1 MSEKNELADEMGAA
15 PHDIACDVVIVGC
28 GVAGLYC
35 ALNLPSTLSVMML
48 AKTTVGECDS
58 MLAQGGICVQHDD
71 ADYAPFFEDTLRAGH
86 YENRCESVDLMIR
99 ASRSII
105 SDLVKRGV
113 DFERD
118 QAGNLRYTREGAH
131 SRPRI
136 CFHGDITGD
145 EITSTL
151 LARVRELPN
160 VRILEHT
167 CMDDILVAQ
176 DDVKPHQPQTRC
188 RGVVAHT
195 ADGGQLRIFAGQT
208 LWACGGIGGTYPRST
223 NFPSLTGDACAIAA
237 RHGIALE
244 HIDYVQIHPTSL
256 YSTRP
261 GRAFLISES
270 CRGEG
275 AVLLDANGNRFTDE
289 LQPRDV
295 VSAAIY
301 RQMAAEGTDF
311 VRLSF
316 ATMPKDEITGH
327 FGNIYKRCLEEGF
340 DITRE
345 PIPVVPAQHYFM
357 GGVRVDRNSAT
368 DMPGLYAAGETSCN
382 GVHGKNRLAS
392 NSLLESLVFAQRAAW
407 DMCRKLGVEAPVAQT
422 YPEQPCG
429 ADAQAYER
437 LCAEAE
443 RKTHENAAQGEPQTA
458 AQTRPQTCMAKRS
471 TRQAATLL
479 AKPFPIRYR
488 SYRKLQGGRLRMNP
502 ITLTTVAE
510 PLIRQ
515 ALAEDITNEDVS
527 TAAIMPDARPA
538 AVDLIAKA
546 DGVLCGLDVF
556 ERTFAILDPETR
568 VQRFAAD
575 GDSVCAGQTLA
586 TVTGDVRVLL
596 SGERVALNYLQR
608 MSGIATYT
616 HRVAALLEGSITQLV
631 DTRKTTPNMRVFEK
645 EAVRCGGGR
654 NHRYNLSD
662 GVLLKDNHIA
672 AAGGVREAIEAARAH
687 APFVREIEVECETFT
702 QVEEAIAARADIIML
717 DNMDRDAMAKAIAF
731 IDGRAK
737 TECSGNIDAHN
748 VQAIADLGIDF
759 VSSGALTH
767 SAPILDVSMKHL
779 RMLDGNADGTAIA
792 DGNTPV
798 TDIDRESGQ

>member
-1 MSEKNELADEMGAA
+1 MSEKNELSGEMGTASAKTMASAAACTHIDDACESSGHRLQPECDSAAA
-15 PHDIACDVVIVGC
+15 PRDIACDVVIVGC

-35 ALNLPSTLSVMML
+35 ALNLPSTLSVVML
-48 AKTTVGECDS
+48 AKTTVDECDS

-71 ADYAPFFEDTLRAGH
+71 ADYAPFFKDTLRAGH

-118 QAGNLRYTREGAH
+118 QVGNLRYTREGAH

-145 EITSTL
+145 EITTTL

-176 DDVKPHQPQTRC
+176 DEPQVNAGMAARNEAAAQGDATQNATNVEDYGCAPLVAAPSSTQRDVEPHQPQTRC
-188 RGVVAHT
+188 RGIVAHT
-195 ADGGQLRIFAGQT
+195 ADGAQLRLFAGQT

-244 HIDYVQIHPTSL
+244 HMDYVQIHPTSL

-316 ATMPKDEITGH
+316 ANMPKDEITGH

-429 ADAQAYER
+429 ADAQAHKR

-443 RKTHENAAQGEPQTA
+443 RKTHESATQGEPQTA
-458 AQTRPQTCMAKRS
+458 AQTCSQNAVHDRPQTCAQNAGQS
-471 TRQAATLL
+471 ATPT
-479 AKPFPIRYR
+479 KPCDA
-488 SYRKLQGGRLRMNP
+488 GRPGSQTEAQTCPQNP
-502 ITLTTVAE
+502 SPSDTD
-510 PLIRQ
+510 R
-515 ALAEDITNEDVS
+515 
-527 TAAIMPDARPA
+527 TASSKE
-538 AVDLIAKA
+538 V
-546 DGVLCGLDVF
+546 
-556 ERTFAILDPETR
+556 
-568 VQRFAAD
+568 
-575 GDSVCAGQTLA
+575 VCA
-586 TVTGDVRVLL
+586 
-596 SGERVALNYLQR
+596 
-608 MSGIATYT
+608 
-616 HRVAALLEGSITQLV
+616 
-631 DTRKTTPNMRVFEK
+631 
-645 EAVRCGGGR
+645 
-654 NHRYNLSD
+654 
-662 GVLLKDNHIA
+662 
-672 AAGGVREAIEAARAH
+672 
-687 APFVREIEVECETFT
+687 
-702 QVEEAIAARADIIML
+702 
-717 DNMDRDAMAKAIAF
+717 
-731 IDGRAK
+731 
-737 TECSGNIDAHN
+737 
-748 VQAIADLGIDF
+748 
-759 VSSGALTH
+759 
-767 SAPILDVSMKHL
+767 
-779 RMLDGNADGTAIA
+779 
-792 DGNTPV
+792 
-798 TDIDRESGQ
+798 

>member
-1 MSEKNELADEMGAA
+1 MSEENEFAGEMAAAPAETAVADAICAHAGDRLQPTCDGAA
-15 PHDIACDVVIVGC
+15 GVRDIACDVVIVGC

-35 ALNLPSTLSVMML
+35 ALNLPSTLSVVML
-48 AKTTVGECDS
+48 AKTTVDECDS

-118 QAGNLRYTREGAH
+118 QADDLRYTREGAH

-136 CFHGDITGD
+136 CFHSDITGD

-151 LARVRELPN
+151 LARVRDLPN

-167 CMDDILVAQ
+167 CMDDILVAR
-176 DDVKPHQPQTRC
+176 DGGEPRQPQRRC
-188 RGVVAHT
+188 CGVLAHT
-195 ADGGQLRIFAGQT
+195 ADGAQLRIFAGQT

-244 HIDYVQIHPTSL
+244 HMDYVQIHPTSL
-256 YSTRP
+256 YSTQP

-275 AVLLDANGNRFTDE
+275 AVLLDANGKRFTDE

-301 RQMAAEGTDF
+301 RQMAAEGSDY

-316 ATMPKDEITGH
+316 ANVPKDEVTGH
-327 FGNIYKRCLEEGF
+327 FKNIYKRCLEEGF

-368 DMPGLYAAGETSCN
+368 DIPGLYAAGETSCN

-392 NSLLESLVFAQRAAW
+392 NSLLEALVFAQRAAW
-407 DMCRKLGVEAPVAQT
+407 DMCRKLGVKAPVAQT

-429 ADAQAYER
+429 TDAQTYER

-443 RKTHENAAQGEPQTA
+443 RKTRENAAQSKPQTRSQNAGQTAPQTCLQNAMQNEPQTCQQSA
-458 AQTRPQTCMAKRS
+458 RQTAPQTC
-471 TRQAATLL
+471 TQ
-479 AKPFPIRYR
+479 
-488 SYRKLQGGRLRMNP
+488 NP
-502 ITLTTVAE
+502 SPSDTD
-510 PLIRQ
+510 R
-515 ALAEDITNEDVS
+515 
-527 TAAIMPDARPA
+527 TASPKE
-538 AVDLIAKA
+538 V
-546 DGVLCGLDVF
+546 
-556 ERTFAILDPETR
+556 
-568 VQRFAAD
+568 
-575 GDSVCAGQTLA
+575 VCA
-586 TVTGDVRVLL
+586 
-596 SGERVALNYLQR
+596 
-608 MSGIATYT
+608 
-616 HRVAALLEGSITQLV
+616 
-631 DTRKTTPNMRVFEK
+631 
-645 EAVRCGGGR
+645 
-654 NHRYNLSD
+654 
-662 GVLLKDNHIA
+662 
-672 AAGGVREAIEAARAH
+672 
-687 APFVREIEVECETFT
+687 
-702 QVEEAIAARADIIML
+702 
-717 DNMDRDAMAKAIAF
+717 
-731 IDGRAK
+731 
-737 TECSGNIDAHN
+737 
-748 VQAIADLGIDF
+748 
-759 VSSGALTH
+759 
-767 SAPILDVSMKHL
+767 
-779 RMLDGNADGTAIA
+779 
-792 DGNTPV
+792 
-798 TDIDRESGQ
+798 

>member
-1 MSEKNELADEMGAA
+1 MSEMNKFTSEMGAA
-15 PHDIACDVVIVGC
+15 PAKPTASAAACSRDVAPRNPAGDRLQPGCDGATETRDIACDVVIVGC

-35 ALNLPSTLSVMML
+35 ALNLPSTLSVVML
-48 AKTTVGECDS
+48 AKTTVDECDS
-58 MLAQGGICVQHDD
+58 MLAQGGICVQNDD

-151 LARVRELPN
+151 LDRVRELPN

-176 DDVKPHQPQTRC
+176 EDGEHRQLQTRC
-188 RGVVAHT
+188 CGVLAHT
-195 ADGGQLRIFAGQT
+195 ADEAQLHIFAGQT
-208 LWACGGIGGTYPRST
+208 LWACGGVGGTYPRST

-244 HIDYVQIHPTSL
+244 HMDYVQIHPTSL
-256 YSTRP
+256 YSKRP

-275 AVLLDANGNRFTDE
+275 AVLLDADGNRFTDE

-301 RQMAAEGTDF
+301 QQMTVEGSDF

-316 ATMPKDEITGH
+316 ANMPKDEITGH
-327 FGNIYKRCLEEGF
+327 FKNIYRRCLEEGF

-357 GGVRVDRNSAT
+357 GGVWVDRNSAT

-407 DMCRKLGVEAPVAQT
+407 DMCRKLGVKAPVAQT

-437 LCAEAE
+437 LCAKAE
-443 RKTHENAAQGEPQTA
+443 RKTRENAAKCELQAAAQTCPQNAEQSA
-458 AQTRPQTCMAKRS
+458 AQTRPQTC
-471 TRQAATLL
+471 TQ
-479 AKPFPIRYR
+479 
-488 SYRKLQGGRLRMNP
+488 N
-502 ITLTTVAE
+502 
-510 PLIRQ
+510 
-515 ALAEDITNEDVS
+515 
-527 TAAIMPDARPA
+527 
-538 AVDLIAKA
+538 
-546 DGVLCGLDVF
+546 
-556 ERTFAILDPETR
+556 
-568 VQRFAAD
+568 
-575 GDSVCAGQTLA
+575 AGQNTAQTELHNA
-586 TVTGDVRVLL
+586 GQPG
-596 SGERVALNYLQR
+596 SQ
-608 MSGIATYT
+608 IATQT
-616 HRVAALLEGSITQLV
+616 CPQNPS
-631 DTRKTTPNMRVFEK
+631 P
-645 EAVRCGGGR
+645 
-654 NHRYNLSD
+654 S
-662 GVLLKDNHIA
+662 
-672 AAGGVREAIEAARAH
+672 
-687 APFVREIEVECETFT
+687 
-702 QVEEAIAARADIIML
+702 
-717 DNMDRDAMAKAIAF
+717 
-731 IDGRAK
+731 
-737 TECSGNIDAHN
+737 
-748 VQAIADLGIDF
+748 
-759 VSSGALTH
+759 
-767 SAPILDVSMKHL
+767 
-779 RMLDGNADGTAIA
+779 
-792 DGNTPV
+792 
-798 TDIDRESGQ
+798 DIDRTASSKEVVCV

>member
-1 MSEKNELADEMGAA
+1 MSEKNELAREMGATPAETAASAAACSHGVA
-15 PHDIACDVVIVGC
+15 PRDSAGDRLQPECDGAAGVRDIACDVVIVGC

-35 ALNLPSTLSVMML
+35 ALNLPSTLSVVML
-48 AKTTVGECDS
+48 AKTTVDECDS

-71 ADYAPFFEDTLRAGH
+71 ADYAPFFKDTLRAGY

-113 DFERD
+113 DFEHD
-118 QAGNLRYTREGAH
+118 QVGNLRYTREGAH

-145 EITSTL
+145 EITTTL

-188 RGVVAHT
+188 RGIVAHT
-195 ADGGQLRIFAGQT
+195 ADGAQLRLFAGQT

-244 HIDYVQIHPTSL
+244 HMDYVQIHPTSL

-261 GRAFLISES
+261 GRAFLVSES

-301 RQMAAEGTDF
+301 RQMAAEGSDY

-316 ATMPKDEITGH
+316 ANMPKDEITGH
-327 FGNIYKRCLEEGF
+327 FKNIYQRCLEEGF

-407 DMCRKLGVEAPVAQT
+407 DMCRKLGVKAPVAQT

-429 ADAQAYER
+429 ADAQACKR

-443 RKTHENAAQGEPQTA
+443 RKTHESATQGEPQTA
-458 AQTRPQTCMAKRS
+458 AQTCPQ
-471 TRQAATLL
+471 
-479 AKPFPIRYR
+479 
-488 SYRKLQGGRLRMNP
+488 NP
-502 ITLTTVAE
+502 SPSDTD
-510 PLIRQ
+510 R
-515 ALAEDITNEDVS
+515 
-527 TAAIMPDARPA
+527 TASSKE
-538 AVDLIAKA
+538 V
-546 DGVLCGLDVF
+546 
-556 ERTFAILDPETR
+556 
-568 VQRFAAD
+568 
-575 GDSVCAGQTLA
+575 VCA
-586 TVTGDVRVLL
+586 
-596 SGERVALNYLQR
+596 
-608 MSGIATYT
+608 
-616 HRVAALLEGSITQLV
+616 
-631 DTRKTTPNMRVFEK
+631 
-645 EAVRCGGGR
+645 
-654 NHRYNLSD
+654 
-662 GVLLKDNHIA
+662 
-672 AAGGVREAIEAARAH
+672 
-687 APFVREIEVECETFT
+687 
-702 QVEEAIAARADIIML
+702 
-717 DNMDRDAMAKAIAF
+717 
-731 IDGRAK
+731 
-737 TECSGNIDAHN
+737 
-748 VQAIADLGIDF
+748 
-759 VSSGALTH
+759 
-767 SAPILDVSMKHL
+767 
-779 RMLDGNADGTAIA
+779 
-792 DGNTPV
+792 
-798 TDIDRESGQ
+798 

>member
-1 MSEKNELADEMGAA
+1 MSEKNELASETGAA
-15 PHDIACDVVIVGC
+15 SAETMVSAAARTHIDDACESAGDRLQPERDGAAEAHDVTCDVVIVGC

-35 ALNLPSTLSVMML
+35 ALNLPSTLSVVML

-160 VRILEHT
+160 VHILEHT

-176 DDVKPHQPQTRC
+176 EEARGSAGVTTTNEAAAQGEADAAAQNATNVENHDCAPLVAAASATQRDVKPHQPQTC
-188 RGVVAHT
+188 CCGVLAHT
-195 ADGGQLRIFAGQT
+195 ADGVQLRIFAGQT

-244 HIDYVQIHPTSL
+244 HMDYVQIHPTSL

-275 AVLLDANGNRFTDE
+275 AVLLGADGKRFTDE

-295 VSAAIY
+295 VSSAIY

-316 ATMPKDEITGH
+316 ANMPKDEITGH

-407 DMCRKLGVEAPVAQT
+407 NMCRQLGVEAPIAQT

-429 ADAQAYER
+429 ADAQAYKR
-437 LCAEAE
+437 LCAEAA
-443 RKTHENAAQGEPQTA
+443 RKTCENA
-458 AQTRPQTCMAKRS
+458 AQTRPQTCAQNAGQS
-471 TRQAATLL
+471 ATPT
-479 AKPFPIRYR
+479 KPRDAGQPGP
-488 SYRKLQGGRLRMNP
+488 QTEAQTCPQNP
-502 ITLTTVAE
+502 SPSDTD
-510 PLIRQ
+510 R
-515 ALAEDITNEDVS
+515 
-527 TAAIMPDARPA
+527 TASSKE
-538 AVDLIAKA
+538 V
-546 DGVLCGLDVF
+546 
-556 ERTFAILDPETR
+556 
-568 VQRFAAD
+568 
-575 GDSVCAGQTLA
+575 VCA
-586 TVTGDVRVLL
+586 
-596 SGERVALNYLQR
+596 
-608 MSGIATYT
+608 
-616 HRVAALLEGSITQLV
+616 
-631 DTRKTTPNMRVFEK
+631 
-645 EAVRCGGGR
+645 
-654 NHRYNLSD
+654 
-662 GVLLKDNHIA
+662 
-672 AAGGVREAIEAARAH
+672 
-687 APFVREIEVECETFT
+687 
-702 QVEEAIAARADIIML
+702 
-717 DNMDRDAMAKAIAF
+717 
-731 IDGRAK
+731 
-737 TECSGNIDAHN
+737 
-748 VQAIADLGIDF
+748 
-759 VSSGALTH
+759 
-767 SAPILDVSMKHL
+767 
-779 RMLDGNADGTAIA
+779 
-792 DGNTPV
+792 
-798 TDIDRESGQ
+798 

>member
-1 MSEKNELADEMGAA
+1 MASAAACTHIDDTCESSGHRLQPECDSAAA
-15 PHDIACDVVIVGC
+15 PRDIACDVVIVGC

-35 ALNLPSTLSVMML
+35 ALNLPSTLSVVML
-48 AKTTVGECDS
+48 AKTTVDECDS

-136 CFHGDITGD
+136 CFHSDITGD

-160 VRILEHT
+160 VHILEHT

-176 DDVKPHQPQTRC
+176 DNGERRQPQTRC
-188 RGVVAHT
+188 CGVLAHA
-195 ADGGQLRIFAGQT
+195 ADGAQLRIFAGQT

-244 HIDYVQIHPTSL
+244 HMDYVQIHPTSL
-256 YSTRP
+256 YSTQP

-275 AVLLDANGNRFTDE
+275 AVLLDANGKRFTDE

-301 RQMAAEGTDF
+301 RQMAAEGSEF

-316 ATMPKDEITGH
+316 ANMPKDEITGH
-327 FGNIYKRCLEEGF
+327 FKNIYQRCLEEGF

-407 DMCRKLGVEAPVAQT
+407 DMCRKLGANAPVEQT

-429 ADAQAYER
+429 ADAQAYKR
-437 LCAEAE
+437 LCAEAG
-443 RKTHENAAQGEPQTA
+443 RKTRESAAQGEPQTA
-458 AQTRPQTCMAKRS
+458 AQTCTQTCVQNAGQPGSQTCAQNTTQNRS
-471 TRQAATLL
+471 QTRAQTLS
-479 AKPFPIRYR
+479 P
-488 SYRKLQGGRLRMNP
+488 SDN
-502 ITLTTVAE
+502 
-510 PLIRQ
+510 
-515 ALAEDITNEDVS
+515 DC
-527 TAAIMPDARPA
+527 TASSKE
-538 AVDLIAKA
+538 V
-546 DGVLCGLDVF
+546 
-556 ERTFAILDPETR
+556 
-568 VQRFAAD
+568 
-575 GDSVCAGQTLA
+575 VCA
-586 TVTGDVRVLL
+586 
-596 SGERVALNYLQR
+596 
-608 MSGIATYT
+608 
-616 HRVAALLEGSITQLV
+616 
-631 DTRKTTPNMRVFEK
+631 
-645 EAVRCGGGR
+645 
-654 NHRYNLSD
+654 
-662 GVLLKDNHIA
+662 
-672 AAGGVREAIEAARAH
+672 
-687 APFVREIEVECETFT
+687 
-702 QVEEAIAARADIIML
+702 
-717 DNMDRDAMAKAIAF
+717 
-731 IDGRAK
+731 
-737 TECSGNIDAHN
+737 
-748 VQAIADLGIDF
+748 
-759 VSSGALTH
+759 
-767 SAPILDVSMKHL
+767 
-779 RMLDGNADGTAIA
+779 
-792 DGNTPV
+792 
-798 TDIDRESGQ
+798 

>member
-1 MSEKNELADEMGAA
+1 MAAAPAEIAVTDTARGNADAPAETAASAAACAHIDDACAPAGDRLQPECDGAA
-15 PHDIACDVVIVGC
+15 EVRDIACDVVIVGC

-35 ALNLPSTLSVMML
+35 ALNLPSTLSAVML
-48 AKTTVGECDS
+48 AKTTVDECDS

-136 CFHGDITGD
+136 CFHSDITGD

-151 LARVRELPN
+151 LARVCELPN

-167 CMDDILVAQ
+167 CMDDILVTQDEVQVNAENAAKNETAAQ
-176 DDVKPHQPQTRC
+176 GETTRNATNVENQDCAAHDAAAPATPRGGDSRQPQTRC
-188 RGVVAHT
+188 CGVIAHT
-195 ADGGQLRIFAGQT
+195 ANGAQLRIFADQT

-244 HIDYVQIHPTSL
+244 HMDYVQIHPTSL

-261 GRAFLISES
+261 GRAFLVSES

-301 RQMAAEGTDF
+301 RQMTAEGSKF

-316 ATMPKDEITGH
+316 TNMPKDEITGH
-327 FGNIYKRCLEEGF
+327 FGNIYKRCLEDGF

-429 ADAQAYER
+429 ADAQAYKR

-443 RKTHENAAQGEPQTA
+443 RKTRESAAHDGPQTA
-458 AQTRPQTCMAKRS
+458 TQTRPQTCTQNAVHDEPQTCVQNAGQS
-471 TRQAATLL
+471 ATRTEPRNAGQPGSQTATQTR
-479 AKPFPIRYR
+479 P
-488 SYRKLQGGRLRMNP
+488 QNP
-502 ITLTTVAE
+502 SPSDTD
-510 PLIRQ
+510 R
-515 ALAEDITNEDVS
+515 
-527 TAAIMPDARPA
+527 TASSKE
-538 AVDLIAKA
+538 V
-546 DGVLCGLDVF
+546 
-556 ERTFAILDPETR
+556 
-568 VQRFAAD
+568 
-575 GDSVCAGQTLA
+575 VCA
-586 TVTGDVRVLL
+586 
-596 SGERVALNYLQR
+596 
-608 MSGIATYT
+608 
-616 HRVAALLEGSITQLV
+616 
-631 DTRKTTPNMRVFEK
+631 
-645 EAVRCGGGR
+645 
-654 NHRYNLSD
+654 
-662 GVLLKDNHIA
+662 
-672 AAGGVREAIEAARAH
+672 
-687 APFVREIEVECETFT
+687 
-702 QVEEAIAARADIIML
+702 
-717 DNMDRDAMAKAIAF
+717 
-731 IDGRAK
+731 
-737 TECSGNIDAHN
+737 
-748 VQAIADLGIDF
+748 
-759 VSSGALTH
+759 
-767 SAPILDVSMKHL
+767 
-779 RMLDGNADGTAIA
+779 
-792 DGNTPV
+792 
-798 TDIDRESGQ
+798 

>member
-1 MSEKNELADEMGAA
+1 MSEKNEKADEMGAA
-15 PHDIACDVVIVGC
+15 AETMASAAAHTHINDARESAGDRLQPECDGAAEAHDITCDVVIVGC

-35 ALNLPSTLSVMML
+35 ALNLPSTLSVVML
-48 AKTTVGECDS
+48 AKTTVDECDS

-136 CFHGDITGD
+136 CFHSDITGD

-176 DDVKPHQPQTRC
+176 DDGEHRQPQTRC
-188 RGVVAHT
+188 CGVLAHT
-195 ADGGQLRIFAGQT
+195 ADGMQLRIFAGQT

-244 HIDYVQIHPTSL
+244 HMDYVQIHPTSL

-301 RQMAAEGTDF
+301 RQMAAEDTDF

-316 ATMPKDEITGH
+316 ATMPKDEIMGH
-327 FGNIYKRCLEEGF
+327 FGNICKRCLEEGF

-429 ADAQAYER
+429 ADAQAYKR
-437 LCAEAE
+437 LCAKAE
-443 RKTHENAAQGEPQTA
+443 RKTCENATQTRPQTA
-458 AQTRPQTCMAKRS
+458 AQTCTQNAVHDRPQTCAQNAGQS
-471 TRQAATLL
+471 ATPT
-479 AKPFPIRYR
+479 KPCDA
-488 SYRKLQGGRLRMNP
+488 GRPGSQTEEQTCPQNP
-502 ITLTTVAE
+502 SPSDTD
-510 PLIRQ
+510 R
-515 ALAEDITNEDVS
+515 
-527 TAAIMPDARPA
+527 TASSKE
-538 AVDLIAKA
+538 V
-546 DGVLCGLDVF
+546 
-556 ERTFAILDPETR
+556 
-568 VQRFAAD
+568 
-575 GDSVCAGQTLA
+575 VCA
-586 TVTGDVRVLL
+586 
-596 SGERVALNYLQR
+596 
-608 MSGIATYT
+608 
-616 HRVAALLEGSITQLV
+616 
-631 DTRKTTPNMRVFEK
+631 
-645 EAVRCGGGR
+645 
-654 NHRYNLSD
+654 
-662 GVLLKDNHIA
+662 
-672 AAGGVREAIEAARAH
+672 
-687 APFVREIEVECETFT
+687 
-702 QVEEAIAARADIIML
+702 
-717 DNMDRDAMAKAIAF
+717 
-731 IDGRAK
+731 
-737 TECSGNIDAHN
+737 
-748 VQAIADLGIDF
+748 
-759 VSSGALTH
+759 
-767 SAPILDVSMKHL
+767 
-779 RMLDGNADGTAIA
+779 
-792 DGNTPV
+792 
-798 TDIDRESGQ
+798 

>member
-1 MSEKNELADEMGAA
+1 MSEKNKLASETGAA
-15 PHDIACDVVIVGC
+15 SAETVASAAARTHIDDACKLAGDRLQPERKGAAEAHDIACDVVIVGC

-35 ALNLPSTLSVMML
+35 ALNLPSTLSVVML
-48 AKTTVGECDS
+48 AKTTVDECDS

-118 QAGNLRYTREGAH
+118 QADNLRYTREGAH

-136 CFHGDITGD
+136 CFHSDITGD

-167 CMDDILVAQ
+167 CMDDILIAQ
-176 DDVKPHQPQTRC
+176 DDIKPHQPQTRC
-188 RGVVAHT
+188 YGILAHT
-195 ADGGQLRIFAGQT
+195 ADGVQLRIFAGQT

-223 NFPSLTGDACAIAA
+223 NFPSLTGDACTIAA

-244 HIDYVQIHPTSL
+244 HMDYVQIHPTSL

-316 ATMPKDEITGH
+316 ANMPKDEITGH
-327 FGNIYKRCLEEGF
+327 FGNIHKRCLEEGF

-407 DMCRKLGVEAPVAQT
+407 DMCRKLGVKAPVAQT

-443 RKTHENAAQGEPQTA
+443 RKTHESATQGEPQTE
-458 AQTRPQTCMAKRS
+458 AQTRPQTRTQNAVHDRPLTCAQNAGQSAMPTEPRDA
-471 TRQAATLL
+471 
-479 AKPFPIRYR
+479 
-488 SYRKLQGGRLRMNP
+488 GRP
-502 ITLTTVAE
+502 GS
-510 PLIRQ
+510 Q
-515 ALAEDITNEDVS
+515 
-527 TAAIMPDARPA
+527 TAAQTCPQNPSPSDIN
-538 AVDLIAKA
+538 
-546 DGVLCGLDVF
+546 
-556 ERTFAILDPETR
+556 RTA
-568 VQRFAAD
+568 
-575 GDSVCAGQTLA
+575 S
-586 TVTGDVRVLL
+586 
-596 SGERVALNYLQR
+596 S
-608 MSGIATYT
+608 
-616 HRVAALLEGSITQLV
+616 
-631 DTRKTTPNMRVFEK
+631 K
-645 EAVRCGGGR
+645 EAVC
-654 NHRYNLSD
+654 
-662 GVLLKDNHIA
+662 A
-672 AAGGVREAIEAARAH
+672 
-687 APFVREIEVECETFT
+687 
-702 QVEEAIAARADIIML
+702 
-717 DNMDRDAMAKAIAF
+717 
-731 IDGRAK
+731 
-737 TECSGNIDAHN
+737 
-748 VQAIADLGIDF
+748 
-759 VSSGALTH
+759 
-767 SAPILDVSMKHL
+767 
-779 RMLDGNADGTAIA
+779 
-792 DGNTPV
+792 
-798 TDIDRESGQ
+798 

>member
-35 ALNLPSTLSVMML
+35 ALNLPSELSVVML
-48 AKTTVGECDS
+48 AKTTVDECDS

-71 ADYAPFFEDTLRAGH
+71 TDYAPFFEDTLRAGH

-136 CFHGDITGD
+136 CFHSDITGD

-176 DDVKPHQPQTRC
+176 DDGERRQPQTRC
-188 RGVVAHT
+188 CGVLAHT
-195 ADGGQLRIFAGQT
+195 ANGAQLRIFAGQT

-244 HIDYVQIHPTSL
+244 HMDYVQIHPTSL
-256 YSTRP
+256 YSTQP

-275 AVLLDANGNRFTDE
+275 AVLLDANGKRFTDE

-295 VSAAIY
+295 VSAAVY
-301 RQMAAEGTDF
+301 RQMAAEGSGF

-316 ATMPKDEITGH
+316 ANMPKDEITGH
-327 FGNIYKRCLEEGF
+327 FKNIYQRCLEEGF

-407 DMCRKLGVEAPVAQT
+407 DMCRKLSVKAPVAQT

-429 ADAQAYER
+429 ADAQAYRR
-437 LCAEAE
+437 LCTEAA
-443 RKTHENAAQGEPQTA
+443 RKTRESAAQDEPQTA
-458 AQTRPQTCMAKRS
+458 AHTRPQTCTQNAGQPS
-471 TRQAATLL
+471 SQTATQTC
-479 AKPFPIRYR
+479 P
-488 SYRKLQGGRLRMNP
+488 QNP
-502 ITLTTVAE
+502 SPSDAD
-510 PLIRQ
+510 R
-515 ALAEDITNEDVS
+515 
-527 TAAIMPDARPA
+527 TASSKE
-538 AVDLIAKA
+538 V
-546 DGVLCGLDVF
+546 
-556 ERTFAILDPETR
+556 
-568 VQRFAAD
+568 
-575 GDSVCAGQTLA
+575 VCA
-586 TVTGDVRVLL
+586 
-596 SGERVALNYLQR
+596 
-608 MSGIATYT
+608 
-616 HRVAALLEGSITQLV
+616 
-631 DTRKTTPNMRVFEK
+631 
-645 EAVRCGGGR
+645 
-654 NHRYNLSD
+654 
-662 GVLLKDNHIA
+662 
-672 AAGGVREAIEAARAH
+672 
-687 APFVREIEVECETFT
+687 
-702 QVEEAIAARADIIML
+702 
-717 DNMDRDAMAKAIAF
+717 
-731 IDGRAK
+731 
-737 TECSGNIDAHN
+737 
-748 VQAIADLGIDF
+748 
-759 VSSGALTH
+759 
-767 SAPILDVSMKHL
+767 
-779 RMLDGNADGTAIA
+779 
-792 DGNTPV
+792 
-798 TDIDRESGQ
+798 

>member
-1 MSEKNELADEMGAA
+1 MSEKNEKADEMGAA
-15 PHDIACDVVIVGC
+15 AETMASAAAHTHINDARESAGDRLQPECDGAAEAHDITCDVVIVGC

-35 ALNLPSTLSVMML
+35 ALNLPSTLSVVML

-71 ADYAPFFEDTLRAGH
+71 ADYAPFFEDALRAGH

-136 CFHGDITGD
+136 CFHSDITGD

-167 CMDDILVAQ
+167 CMDDILVTQ
-176 DDVKPHQPQTRC
+176 EDGEGRQPQTRC
-188 RGVVAHT
+188 CGVVAHT
-195 ADGGQLRIFAGQT
+195 ADGAQLRIFAGQT
-208 LWACGGIGGTYPRST
+208 LWACGGIGGMYPRST

-244 HIDYVQIHPTSL
+244 HMDYVQIHPTSL

-275 AVLLDANGNRFTDE
+275 AVLLGTDGKRFTDE

-301 RQMAAEGTDF
+301 QQMAAEGSNF

-316 ATMPKDEITGH
+316 ANMPKDEITGH
-327 FGNIYKRCLEEGF
+327 FKNIYQRCLEEGF

-407 DMCRKLGVEAPVAQT
+407 DMCRKLGVKAPVAQT
-422 YPEQPCG
+422 YPDQPCG
-429 ADAQAYER
+429 ANAQAYER
-437 LCAEAE
+437 LCAKAE
-443 RKTHENAAQGEPQTA
+443 RKTHENAAKCGPQAATQTRPQNAKQSA
-458 AQTRPQTCMAKRS
+458 AQTRPQTCTQNVGQNTAQTELHNAGQPS
-471 TRQAATLL
+471 SQTATQTC
-479 AKPFPIRYR
+479 P
-488 SYRKLQGGRLRMNP
+488 QNP
-502 ITLTTVAE
+502 SPSDT
-510 PLIRQ
+510 
-515 ALAEDITNEDVS
+515 DH
-527 TAAIMPDARPA
+527 TASSKE
-538 AVDLIAKA
+538 V
-546 DGVLCGLDVF
+546 
-556 ERTFAILDPETR
+556 
-568 VQRFAAD
+568 
-575 GDSVCAGQTLA
+575 VCA
-586 TVTGDVRVLL
+586 
-596 SGERVALNYLQR
+596 
-608 MSGIATYT
+608 
-616 HRVAALLEGSITQLV
+616 
-631 DTRKTTPNMRVFEK
+631 
-645 EAVRCGGGR
+645 
-654 NHRYNLSD
+654 
-662 GVLLKDNHIA
+662 
-672 AAGGVREAIEAARAH
+672 
-687 APFVREIEVECETFT
+687 
-702 QVEEAIAARADIIML
+702 
-717 DNMDRDAMAKAIAF
+717 
-731 IDGRAK
+731 
-737 TECSGNIDAHN
+737 
-748 VQAIADLGIDF
+748 
-759 VSSGALTH
+759 
-767 SAPILDVSMKHL
+767 
-779 RMLDGNADGTAIA
+779 
-792 DGNTPV
+792 
-798 TDIDRESGQ
+798 

>member
-1 MSEKNELADEMGAA
+1 MQPGREELTEAR
-15 PHDIACDVVIVGC
+15 DITCDVVIVGC

-35 ALNLPSTLSVMML
+35 TLNLPSTLSVVML
-48 AKTTVGECDS
+48 AKTTVDECDS

-136 CFHGDITGD
+136 CFHSDITGD

-151 LARVRELPN
+151 LARVRKLPN

-244 HIDYVQIHPTSL
+244 HMDYVQIHPTSL

-340 DITRE
+340 DITHE

-357 GGVRVDRNSAT
+357 GGVRADRNSAT

-429 ADAQAYER
+429 ADAQAYRR
-437 LCAEAE
+437 LCTEAA
-443 RKTHENAAQGEPQTA
+443 RKTRESATQGEPQTA
-458 AQTRPQTCMAKRS
+458 AQTRPQTCAQNAEQNTAR
-471 TRQAATLL
+471 TEPHNA
-479 AKPFPIRYR
+479 
-488 SYRKLQGGRLRMNP
+488 GRPGSQTEAQPCSQNP
-502 ITLTTVAE
+502 SPSDTDRTTSSKEV
-510 PLIRQ
+510 
-515 ALAEDITNEDVS
+515 
-527 TAAIMPDARPA
+527 
-538 AVDLIAKA
+538 
-546 DGVLCGLDVF
+546 
-556 ERTFAILDPETR
+556 
-568 VQRFAAD
+568 
-575 GDSVCAGQTLA
+575 VCA
-586 TVTGDVRVLL
+586 
-596 SGERVALNYLQR
+596 
-608 MSGIATYT
+608 
-616 HRVAALLEGSITQLV
+616 
-631 DTRKTTPNMRVFEK
+631 
-645 EAVRCGGGR
+645 
-654 NHRYNLSD
+654 
-662 GVLLKDNHIA
+662 
-672 AAGGVREAIEAARAH
+672 
-687 APFVREIEVECETFT
+687 
-702 QVEEAIAARADIIML
+702 
-717 DNMDRDAMAKAIAF
+717 
-731 IDGRAK
+731 
-737 TECSGNIDAHN
+737 
-748 VQAIADLGIDF
+748 
-759 VSSGALTH
+759 
-767 SAPILDVSMKHL
+767 
-779 RMLDGNADGTAIA
+779 
-792 DGNTPV
+792 
-798 TDIDRESGQ
+798 

>member
-1 MSEKNELADEMGAA
+1 MSEKNELAGEMGAA
-15 PHDIACDVVIVGC
+15 PAETVASATARTHIDDTCVSTGDRLQPEYDGATEVHDIACDVVIVGC

-35 ALNLPSTLSVMML
+35 ALNLPSTLSVVML
-48 AKTTVGECDS
+48 AKTTVDECDS

-105 SDLVKRGV
+105 SGLVKRGV
-113 DFERD
+113 GFERD

-160 VRILEHT
+160 VHILEHT
-167 CMDDILVAQ
+167 CMDDILIAQ
-176 DDVKPHQPQTRC
+176 DDGECRQPQTRC
-188 RGVVAHT
+188 RGVLAHT
-195 ADGGQLRIFAGQT
+195 ADGAQLRIFASQT

-244 HIDYVQIHPTSL
+244 HMDYVQIHPTSL
-256 YSTRP
+256 YSTQP

-275 AVLLDANGNRFTDE
+275 AVLLDANGKRFTDE

-301 RQMAAEGTDF
+301 RQMAAEGSEF

-316 ATMPKDEITGH
+316 ANMPKDEITGH
-327 FGNIYKRCLEEGF
+327 FKNIYQRCLEEGF

-407 DMCRKLGVEAPVAQT
+407 DMCRKLGAKAPAAQT
-422 YPEQPCG
+422 YAEQPCG
-429 ADAQAYER
+429 ADAQAYRR
-437 LCAEAE
+437 LCTEAA
-443 RKTHENAAQGEPQTA
+443 RKTRESAAQGEPQTA
-458 AQTRPQTCMAKRS
+458 AHTRPQTCVQNAEQS
-471 TRQAATLL
+471 ATPTEPRN
-479 AKPFPIRYR
+479 A
-488 SYRKLQGGRLRMNP
+488 GR
-502 ITLTTVAE
+502 
-510 PLIRQ
+510 
-515 ALAEDITNEDVS
+515 
-527 TAAIMPDARPA
+527 
-538 AVDLIAKA
+538 
-546 DGVLCGLDVF
+546 
-556 ERTFAILDPETR
+556 
-568 VQRFAAD
+568 
-575 GDSVCAGQTLA
+575 
-586 TVTGDVRVLL
+586 
-596 SGERVALNYLQR
+596 
-608 MSGIATYT
+608 
-616 HRVAALLEGSITQLV
+616 
-631 DTRKTTPNMRVFEK
+631 
-645 EAVRCGGGR
+645 
-654 NHRYNLSD
+654 
-662 GVLLKDNHIA
+662 
-672 AAGGVREAIEAARAH
+672 
-687 APFVREIEVECETFT
+687 
-702 QVEEAIAARADIIML
+702 
-717 DNMDRDAMAKAIAF
+717 
-731 IDGRAK
+731 
-737 TECSGNIDAHN
+737 
-748 VQAIADLGIDF
+748 
-759 VSSGALTH
+759 SGAQTCPQNP
-767 SAPILDVSMKHL
+767 SPS
-779 RMLDGNADGTAIA
+779 
-792 DGNTPV
+792 
-798 TDIDRESGQ
+798 DIDRTASSKEVVCA

>member
-1 MSEKNELADEMGAA
+1 MSEKNEKAGEMGAA
-15 PHDIACDVVIVGC
+15 PAETVASAAARTHIDDACESTGNRLQPEYDGATEVRDIACDVVIVGC

-35 ALNLPSTLSVMML
+35 ALNLPSTLSVVML
-48 AKTTVGECDS
+48 AKTTVDECDS

-136 CFHGDITGD
+136 CFHSDITGD

-151 LARVRELPN
+151 LACVRELPN

-167 CMDDILVAQ
+167 CMDDILIAQ
-176 DDVKPHQPQTRC
+176 DGIKPHQPQTRC
-188 RGVVAHT
+188 YGILAHT
-195 ADGGQLRIFAGQT
+195 ADGVQLRIFAGQT

-223 NFPSLTGDACAIAA
+223 NFPSLTGDACTIAA

-244 HIDYVQIHPTSL
+244 HMDYVQIHPTSL

-340 DITRE
+340 DITHE

-357 GGVRVDRNSAT
+357 GGVRVNRNSAT

-407 DMCRKLGVEAPVAQT
+407 DMCRKLGVKAPVAQT

-429 ADAQAYER
+429 ADAQAYKR

-443 RKTHENAAQGEPQTA
+443 RKTRESATQGEPQTA
-458 AQTRPQTCMAKRS
+458 AQTRPQTRMQNAVHDRPQTCAQNAGQS
-471 TRQAATLL
+471 ATPTEPRN
-479 AKPFPIRYR
+479 AGQPGSQTEAQTCP
-488 SYRKLQGGRLRMNP
+488 QNP
-502 ITLTTVAE
+502 SPSDTD
-510 PLIRQ
+510 R
-515 ALAEDITNEDVS
+515 
-527 TAAIMPDARPA
+527 TASSKE
-538 AVDLIAKA
+538 V
-546 DGVLCGLDVF
+546 
-556 ERTFAILDPETR
+556 
-568 VQRFAAD
+568 
-575 GDSVCAGQTLA
+575 VCA
-586 TVTGDVRVLL
+586 
-596 SGERVALNYLQR
+596 
-608 MSGIATYT
+608 
-616 HRVAALLEGSITQLV
+616 
-631 DTRKTTPNMRVFEK
+631 
-645 EAVRCGGGR
+645 
-654 NHRYNLSD
+654 
-662 GVLLKDNHIA
+662 
-672 AAGGVREAIEAARAH
+672 
-687 APFVREIEVECETFT
+687 
-702 QVEEAIAARADIIML
+702 
-717 DNMDRDAMAKAIAF
+717 
-731 IDGRAK
+731 
-737 TECSGNIDAHN
+737 
-748 VQAIADLGIDF
+748 
-759 VSSGALTH
+759 
-767 SAPILDVSMKHL
+767 
-779 RMLDGNADGTAIA
+779 
-792 DGNTPV
+792 
-798 TDIDRESGQ
+798 

>member
-1 MSEKNELADEMGAA
+1 MSEKNEKASEMGAA
-15 PHDIACDVVIVGC
+15 PHDITCDVVIVGC

-35 ALNLPSTLSVMML
+35 ALNLPSTLSVVML
-48 AKTTVGECDS
+48 AKTTVDECDS

-71 ADYAPFFEDTLRAGH
+71 ADYAPFFKDTLRAGH

-113 DFERD
+113 NFERD

-136 CFHGDITGD
+136 CFHSDITGD

-167 CMDDILVAQ
+167 CMDDILVSQ
-176 DDVKPHQPQTRC
+176 DDGERRQPQTRC
-188 RGVVAHT
+188 RGVLAHT
-195 ADGGQLRIFAGQT
+195 ADGAQLRIFAGQT

-223 NFPSLTGDACAIAA
+223 NFPSLTGDACDIAA
-237 RHGIALE
+237 RHGIALG
-244 HIDYVQIHPTSL
+244 HMDYVQIHPTSL

-316 ATMPKDEITGH
+316 ANMPKDEITGH

-429 ADAQAYER
+429 SDAQAYKR

-443 RKTHENAAQGEPQTA
+443 RKTHESATQGEPQTA
-458 AQTRPQTCMAKRS
+458 AQTRPQTCVQDAGLS
-471 TRQAATLL
+471 ATPTEPRN
-479 AKPFPIRYR
+479 AERPGSQTEAQTCP
-488 SYRKLQGGRLRMNP
+488 QNP
-502 ITLTTVAE
+502 S
-510 PLIRQ
+510 P
-515 ALAEDITNEDVS
+515 S
-527 TAAIMPDARPA
+527 
-538 AVDLIAKA
+538 
-546 DGVLCGLDVF
+546 
-556 ERTFAILDPETR
+556 
-568 VQRFAAD
+568 
-575 GDSVCAGQTLA
+575 
-586 TVTGDVRVLL
+586 
-596 SGERVALNYLQR
+596 
-608 MSGIATYT
+608 
-616 HRVAALLEGSITQLV
+616 
-631 DTRKTTPNMRVFEK
+631 
-645 EAVRCGGGR
+645 
-654 NHRYNLSD
+654 
-662 GVLLKDNHIA
+662 
-672 AAGGVREAIEAARAH
+672 
-687 APFVREIEVECETFT
+687 
-702 QVEEAIAARADIIML
+702 
-717 DNMDRDAMAKAIAF
+717 
-731 IDGRAK
+731 
-737 TECSGNIDAHN
+737 
-748 VQAIADLGIDF
+748 
-759 VSSGALTH
+759 
-767 SAPILDVSMKHL
+767 
-779 RMLDGNADGTAIA
+779 
-792 DGNTPV
+792 
-798 TDIDRESGQ
+798 DIDRTASSKEVVCA

>member
-1 MSEKNELADEMGAA
+1 MSEKNELAGKMSALTAETMASAA
-15 PHDIACDVVIVGC
+15 ACTHIDDACAPAGDRLQPECDVAAEVRDIACDVVIVGC

-35 ALNLPSTLSVMML
+35 ALNLPSALSVVML
-48 AKTTVGECDS
+48 AKTTVDECDS

-136 CFHGDITGD
+136 CFHSDITGD

-160 VRILEHT
+160 VGILEHT
-167 CMDDILVAQ
+167 CMDDILVTQDEAQ
-176 DDVKPHQPQTRC
+176 VNAENAAKNETAVQGETTQNATNVEDYDCAPLVASASATQRDVDPRQPQTRC
-188 RGVVAHT
+188 CGVLAHA
-195 ADGGQLRIFAGQT
+195 ADGAQLRIFAGQT

-244 HIDYVQIHPTSL
+244 HMDYVQIHPTSL

-301 RQMAAEGTDF
+301 QQMAAEGSNF

-316 ATMPKDEITGH
+316 ANMPKDEITGH
-327 FGNIYKRCLEEGF
+327 FKNIYQRCLEEGF

-407 DMCRKLGVEAPVAQT
+407 DMCRKLGVKAPVAQT

-429 ADAQAYER
+429 ADAQTYER
-437 LCAEAE
+437 LCAKAE
-443 RKTHENAAQGEPQTA
+443 RKTREGEPQTA
-458 AQTRPQTCMAKRS
+458 TQTRPQTYVQNTGQNTARTEPCNAGQPGS
-471 TRQAATLL
+471 QTATQTC
-479 AKPFPIRYR
+479 P
-488 SYRKLQGGRLRMNP
+488 QNP
-502 ITLTTVAE
+502 SPSDTD
-510 PLIRQ
+510 R
-515 ALAEDITNEDVS
+515 
-527 TAAIMPDARPA
+527 TASSKE
-538 AVDLIAKA
+538 V
-546 DGVLCGLDVF
+546 
-556 ERTFAILDPETR
+556 
-568 VQRFAAD
+568 
-575 GDSVCAGQTLA
+575 VCA
-586 TVTGDVRVLL
+586 
-596 SGERVALNYLQR
+596 
-608 MSGIATYT
+608 
-616 HRVAALLEGSITQLV
+616 
-631 DTRKTTPNMRVFEK
+631 
-645 EAVRCGGGR
+645 
-654 NHRYNLSD
+654 
-662 GVLLKDNHIA
+662 
-672 AAGGVREAIEAARAH
+672 
-687 APFVREIEVECETFT
+687 
-702 QVEEAIAARADIIML
+702 
-717 DNMDRDAMAKAIAF
+717 
-731 IDGRAK
+731 
-737 TECSGNIDAHN
+737 
-748 VQAIADLGIDF
+748 
-759 VSSGALTH
+759 
-767 SAPILDVSMKHL
+767 
-779 RMLDGNADGTAIA
+779 
-792 DGNTPV
+792 
-798 TDIDRESGQ
+798 

>member
-1 MSEKNELADEMGAA
+1 MSEKNEFAGEMGAA
-15 PHDIACDVVIVGC
+15 SRDATCDVVIVGC

-35 ALNLPSTLSVMML
+35 ALNLPSSLSVVML
-48 AKTTVGECDS
+48 AKTTVDECDS

-105 SDLVKRGV
+105 SDLVERGV

-151 LARVRELPN
+151 LDRVRELPN

-176 DDVKPHQPQTRC
+176 EDGEHRQLQTRC
-188 RGVVAHT
+188 CGVLAHT
-195 ADGGQLRIFAGQT
+195 ADGAQLRIFAGQT

-275 AVLLDANGNRFTDE
+275 AVLLDAKGKRFTDE

-301 RQMAAEGTDF
+301 RQMAAEGSEF

-316 ATMPKDEITGH
+316 ANMPKDEITGH
-327 FGNIYKRCLEEGF
+327 FKNIYKRCLEEGF

-407 DMCRKLGVEAPVAQT
+407 DMCRKLGAKAPVAQT

-429 ADAQAYER
+429 ADAQTYQR

-443 RKTHENAAQGEPQTA
+443 RKTRENAAQGEPQTA
-458 AQTRPQTCMAKRS
+458 TQNTTQNDSQTRTQNAGQSGSQTVTQTCP
-471 TRQAATLL
+471 Q
-479 AKPFPIRYR
+479 
-488 SYRKLQGGRLRMNP
+488 NP
-502 ITLTTVAE
+502 SPSDTD
-510 PLIRQ
+510 R
-515 ALAEDITNEDVS
+515 
-527 TAAIMPDARPA
+527 TASSKE
-538 AVDLIAKA
+538 V
-546 DGVLCGLDVF
+546 
-556 ERTFAILDPETR
+556 
-568 VQRFAAD
+568 
-575 GDSVCAGQTLA
+575 VCA
-586 TVTGDVRVLL
+586 
-596 SGERVALNYLQR
+596 
-608 MSGIATYT
+608 
-616 HRVAALLEGSITQLV
+616 
-631 DTRKTTPNMRVFEK
+631 
-645 EAVRCGGGR
+645 
-654 NHRYNLSD
+654 
-662 GVLLKDNHIA
+662 
-672 AAGGVREAIEAARAH
+672 
-687 APFVREIEVECETFT
+687 
-702 QVEEAIAARADIIML
+702 
-717 DNMDRDAMAKAIAF
+717 
-731 IDGRAK
+731 
-737 TECSGNIDAHN
+737 
-748 VQAIADLGIDF
+748 
-759 VSSGALTH
+759 
-767 SAPILDVSMKHL
+767 
-779 RMLDGNADGTAIA
+779 
-792 DGNTPV
+792 
-798 TDIDRESGQ
+798 

>member
-1 MSEKNELADEMGAA
+1 MSEKNEKAGEMGAA
-15 PHDIACDVVIVGC
+15 PAETVASAAARTHIDDACESTGNRLQPECDVAAEAHDIACDVAIVGC

-35 ALNLPSTLSVMML
+35 ALNLPSTLSVVML
-48 AKTTVGECDS
+48 AKTTVDECDS

-167 CMDDILVAQ
+167 CMDDILIAQEEPQVSAGVTTKNEAAAQGEADAATQNTTNVEDHDCAPLVAAASATQ
-176 DDVKPHQPQTRC
+176 RDVKSHQPQMRC

-195 ADGGQLRIFAGQT
+195 ADGVQLHIFAGQT

-244 HIDYVQIHPTSL
+244 HMDYVQIHPTSL

-275 AVLLDANGNRFTDE
+275 AVLLDASGNRFTDE

-295 VSAAIY
+295 VSTAIY
-301 RQMAAEGTDF
+301 RQMATEGSQF

-316 ATMPKDEITGH
+316 ANMSKDEITGH

-340 DITRE
+340 DITHE

-368 DMPGLYAAGETSCN
+368 DMPGLHAAGETSCN

-407 DMCRKLGVEAPVAQT
+407 DMCRQLGVEAPIAQT

-437 LCAEAE
+437 LCAKAE
-443 RKTHENAAQGEPQTA
+443 RKTHESATQGEPQTE
-458 AQTRPQTCMAKRS
+458 AQTRPQTCTQNAVHDRPQTCPQNAGQS
-471 TRQAATLL
+471 ATPTEPRNAGRPGSQAEAQTC
-479 AKPFPIRYR
+479 P
-488 SYRKLQGGRLRMNP
+488 QNP
-502 ITLTTVAE
+502 SLS
-510 PLIRQ
+510 
-515 ALAEDITNEDVS
+515 DTNR
-527 TAAIMPDARPA
+527 TASSKE
-538 AVDLIAKA
+538 V
-546 DGVLCGLDVF
+546 
-556 ERTFAILDPETR
+556 
-568 VQRFAAD
+568 
-575 GDSVCAGQTLA
+575 VCA
-586 TVTGDVRVLL
+586 
-596 SGERVALNYLQR
+596 
-608 MSGIATYT
+608 
-616 HRVAALLEGSITQLV
+616 
-631 DTRKTTPNMRVFEK
+631 
-645 EAVRCGGGR
+645 
-654 NHRYNLSD
+654 
-662 GVLLKDNHIA
+662 
-672 AAGGVREAIEAARAH
+672 
-687 APFVREIEVECETFT
+687 
-702 QVEEAIAARADIIML
+702 
-717 DNMDRDAMAKAIAF
+717 
-731 IDGRAK
+731 
-737 TECSGNIDAHN
+737 
-748 VQAIADLGIDF
+748 
-759 VSSGALTH
+759 
-767 SAPILDVSMKHL
+767 
-779 RMLDGNADGTAIA
+779 
-792 DGNTPV
+792 
-798 TDIDRESGQ
+798 

>member
-1 MSEKNELADEMGAA
+1 MQPGCDGATETR
-15 PHDIACDVVIVGC
+15 DIACDVVIVGC

-35 ALNLPSTLSVMML
+35 ALNLPSTLSVVML
-48 AKTTVGECDS
+48 AKTTVDECDS
-58 MLAQGGICVQHDD
+58 MLAQGGICVQNDD

-105 SDLVKRGV
+105 SDLVERGV

-151 LARVRELPN
+151 LDRVRELPN

-176 DDVKPHQPQTRC
+176 EDGEHRQLQTRC
-188 RGVVAHT
+188 CGVLAHT
-195 ADGGQLRIFAGQT
+195 ADEAQLHIFAGQT
-208 LWACGGIGGTYPRST
+208 LWACGGVGGTYPRST

-244 HIDYVQIHPTSL
+244 HMDYVQIHPTSL
-256 YSTRP
+256 YSKRP

-275 AVLLDANGNRFTDE
+275 AVLLDADGNRFTDE

-301 RQMAAEGTDF
+301 QQMTVEGSDF

-316 ATMPKDEITGH
+316 ANMPKDEITGH
-327 FGNIYKRCLEEGF
+327 FKNIYRRCLEEGF

-357 GGVRVDRNSAT
+357 GGVWVDRNSAT

-407 DMCRKLGVEAPVAQT
+407 DMCRKLGVKAPVAQT

-437 LCAEAE
+437 LCAKAE
-443 RKTHENAAQGEPQTA
+443 RKTRENAAKCELQAAAQTCPQNAEQSA
-458 AQTRPQTCMAKRS
+458 AQTRPQTC
-471 TRQAATLL
+471 TQ
-479 AKPFPIRYR
+479 
-488 SYRKLQGGRLRMNP
+488 N
-502 ITLTTVAE
+502 
-510 PLIRQ
+510 
-515 ALAEDITNEDVS
+515 
-527 TAAIMPDARPA
+527 
-538 AVDLIAKA
+538 
-546 DGVLCGLDVF
+546 
-556 ERTFAILDPETR
+556 
-568 VQRFAAD
+568 
-575 GDSVCAGQTLA
+575 AGQNTAQTELHNA
-586 TVTGDVRVLL
+586 GQPG
-596 SGERVALNYLQR
+596 SQ
-608 MSGIATYT
+608 IATQT
-616 HRVAALLEGSITQLV
+616 CPQNPS
-631 DTRKTTPNMRVFEK
+631 P
-645 EAVRCGGGR
+645 
-654 NHRYNLSD
+654 S
-662 GVLLKDNHIA
+662 
-672 AAGGVREAIEAARAH
+672 
-687 APFVREIEVECETFT
+687 
-702 QVEEAIAARADIIML
+702 
-717 DNMDRDAMAKAIAF
+717 
-731 IDGRAK
+731 
-737 TECSGNIDAHN
+737 
-748 VQAIADLGIDF
+748 
-759 VSSGALTH
+759 
-767 SAPILDVSMKHL
+767 
-779 RMLDGNADGTAIA
+779 
-792 DGNTPV
+792 
-798 TDIDRESGQ
+798 DIDRTASSKEVVCV

>member
-1 MSEKNELADEMGAA
+1 MSEKNELAGEMSALTAETAVSAAACSHGVAPRDPAGDRLQPECDGAA
-15 PHDIACDVVIVGC
+15 EVRDIACDVVIVGC

-35 ALNLPSTLSVMML
+35 ALNLPSSLSVVML
-48 AKTTVGECDS
+48 AKTTVDECDS

-71 ADYAPFFEDTLRAGH
+71 TDYALFFEDTLRAGH

-113 DFERD
+113 NFERD

-136 CFHGDITGD
+136 CFHSDITGD

-160 VRILEHT
+160 VRILEYT

-176 DDVKPHQPQTRC
+176 DDVQVSAGVTTKNKVAAQGEADAATQNATNIEDYDCAPLVAAVSATQRDAKPHQPQTRC

-195 ADGGQLRIFAGQT
+195 ADGEQLRIFAGQT

-244 HIDYVQIHPTSL
+244 HMDYVQIHPTSL

-301 RQMAAEGTDF
+301 RQMAAEGSDF

-316 ATMPKDEITGH
+316 ANMPKDEITGH
-327 FGNIYKRCLEEGF
+327 FKNIYQRCLEEGF

-407 DMCRKLGVEAPVAQT
+407 DMCRKLGVKAPVAQT

-443 RKTHENAAQGEPQTA
+443 RKTREGATQGEPQTKA
-458 AQTRPQTCMAKRS
+458 QNAGQTWTQSGQQVQTRTCTQNAGQSTARTEPRNAGQPGSQTATQTRPQ
-471 TRQAATLL
+471 
-479 AKPFPIRYR
+479 
-488 SYRKLQGGRLRMNP
+488 NP
-502 ITLTTVAE
+502 
-510 PLIRQ
+510 
-515 ALAEDITNEDVS
+515 S
-527 TAAIMPDARPA
+527 
-538 AVDLIAKA
+538 
-546 DGVLCGLDVF
+546 
-556 ERTFAILDPETR
+556 
-568 VQRFAAD
+568 
-575 GDSVCAGQTLA
+575 
-586 TVTGDVRVLL
+586 L
-596 SGERVALNYLQR
+596 S
-608 MSGIATYT
+608 
-616 HRVAALLEGSITQLV
+616 
-631 DTRKTTPNMRVFEK
+631 
-645 EAVRCGGGR
+645 
-654 NHRYNLSD
+654 
-662 GVLLKDNHIA
+662 
-672 AAGGVREAIEAARAH
+672 
-687 APFVREIEVECETFT
+687 
-702 QVEEAIAARADIIML
+702 
-717 DNMDRDAMAKAIAF
+717 
-731 IDGRAK
+731 
-737 TECSGNIDAHN
+737 
-748 VQAIADLGIDF
+748 
-759 VSSGALTH
+759 
-767 SAPILDVSMKHL
+767 
-779 RMLDGNADGTAIA
+779 
-792 DGNTPV
+792 
-798 TDIDRESGQ
+798 DIDRTASSKEVVCA

>member
-1 MSEKNELADEMGAA
+1 MSEKNELAGEMSALTAETAVSAAACSHGVAPRDPAGDRLQPECDGAA
-15 PHDIACDVVIVGC
+15 EVRDIACDVVIVGC

-35 ALNLPSTLSVMML
+35 ALNLPSTLSVVML
-48 AKTTVGECDS
+48 AKTTVDECDS

-71 ADYAPFFEDTLRAGH
+71 PDYAPFFEDTLRAGH

-118 QAGNLRYTREGAH
+118 QASNLRYTREGAH

-136 CFHGDITGD
+136 CFHSDITGD

-176 DDVKPHQPQTRC
+176 DDAQVSAANAAKNEAAAQGETTQNATNAEDYDCAPHVAAAPATPRGGEPCQPQTRC
-188 RGVVAHT
+188 CGVLAHAT
-195 ADGGQLRIFAGQT
+195 DGAQLRIFAGQT

-244 HIDYVQIHPTSL
+244 HMDYVQIHPTSL
-256 YSTRP
+256 YSKRP

-295 VSAAIY
+295 VSATIY
-301 RQMAAEGTDF
+301 RQMTAEGSDF

-316 ATMPKDEITGH
+316 ANMPKDEITGH
-327 FGNIYKRCLEEGF
+327 FKNIYRRCLEEGF

-357 GGVRVDRNSAT
+357 GGVWVDRNSAT

-407 DMCRKLGVEAPVAQT
+407 DMCRKLGVKAPVAQT

-429 ADAQAYER
+429 ADAQAYRR

-443 RKTHENAAQGEPQTA
+443 RKTREGAAQSEPQTA
-458 AQTRPQTCMAKRS
+458 AQTRPQACVQNAGQNTARTELCNAGQPGSQTATQTCP
-471 TRQAATLL
+471 Q
-479 AKPFPIRYR
+479 
-488 SYRKLQGGRLRMNP
+488 NP
-502 ITLTTVAE
+502 SPSDTDRTTSSKEV
-510 PLIRQ
+510 
-515 ALAEDITNEDVS
+515 
-527 TAAIMPDARPA
+527 
-538 AVDLIAKA
+538 
-546 DGVLCGLDVF
+546 
-556 ERTFAILDPETR
+556 
-568 VQRFAAD
+568 
-575 GDSVCAGQTLA
+575 VCA
-586 TVTGDVRVLL
+586 
-596 SGERVALNYLQR
+596 
-608 MSGIATYT
+608 
-616 HRVAALLEGSITQLV
+616 
-631 DTRKTTPNMRVFEK
+631 
-645 EAVRCGGGR
+645 
-654 NHRYNLSD
+654 
-662 GVLLKDNHIA
+662 
-672 AAGGVREAIEAARAH
+672 
-687 APFVREIEVECETFT
+687 
-702 QVEEAIAARADIIML
+702 
-717 DNMDRDAMAKAIAF
+717 
-731 IDGRAK
+731 
-737 TECSGNIDAHN
+737 
-748 VQAIADLGIDF
+748 
-759 VSSGALTH
+759 
-767 SAPILDVSMKHL
+767 
-779 RMLDGNADGTAIA
+779 
-792 DGNTPV
+792 
-798 TDIDRESGQ
+798 

>member
-1 MSEKNELADEMGAA
+1 MSEKNEKAGEMGAA
-15 PHDIACDVVIVGC
+15 PRDIVCDVVIVGC

-35 ALNLPSTLSVMML
+35 ALNLPSSLSVVML
-48 AKTTVGECDS
+48 AKTAVDECDS

-136 CFHGDITGD
+136 CFHSDITGD

-160 VRILEHT
+160 VRILKHT
-167 CMDDILVAQ
+167 CMDDILVTQ
-176 DDVKPHQPQTRC
+176 DEARVNAENAAKNEAAVQGETTQNATNVEDYDYEPLVAAPSATQRDVEPHQPYARC
-188 RGVVAHT
+188 CGVLAHT
-195 ADGGQLRIFAGQT
+195 ADGAQLRIFAGQT

-223 NFPSLTGDACAIAA
+223 NFPSLTGDACAIAV
-237 RHGIALE
+237 RHDIALE
-244 HIDYVQIHPTSL
+244 HMDYVQIHPTSL
-256 YSTRP
+256 YSTQP

-275 AVLLDANGNRFTDE
+275 AVLLDANGKRFTDE

-301 RQMAAEGTDF
+301 RQMAAEGSDY

-316 ATMPKDEITGH
+316 ANMPKDEITGH
-327 FGNIYKRCLEEGF
+327 FKNIYKRCLEEGF

-368 DMPGLYAAGETSCN
+368 NMPGLYAAGETSCN

-407 DMCRKLGVEAPVAQT
+407 DMCRKLGAKAPVAQT

-437 LCAEAE
+437 LCVEAA
-443 RKTHENAAQGEPQTA
+443 RKTREGTAQDEPQTK
-458 AQTRPQTCMAKRS
+458 AQ
-471 TRQAATLL
+471 
-479 AKPFPIRYR
+479 
-488 SYRKLQGGRLRMNP
+488 N
-502 ITLTTVAE
+502 
-510 PLIRQ
+510 
-515 ALAEDITNEDVS
+515 
-527 TAAIMPDARPA
+527 
-538 AVDLIAKA
+538 
-546 DGVLCGLDVF
+546 
-556 ERTFAILDPETR
+556 
-568 VQRFAAD
+568 
-575 GDSVCAGQTLA
+575 AGQTWTQSGQQVQTRTCTQNA
-586 TVTGDVRVLL
+586 GQSTARTEPRNAGQPGSQTVTQTCPQNP
-596 SGERVALNYLQR
+596 SP
-608 MSGIATYT
+608 S
-616 HRVAALLEGSITQLV
+616 
-631 DTRKTTPNMRVFEK
+631 DTDRTASSK
-645 EAVRCGGGR
+645 EVVCA
-654 NHRYNLSD
+654 
-662 GVLLKDNHIA
+662 
-672 AAGGVREAIEAARAH
+672 
-687 APFVREIEVECETFT
+687 
-702 QVEEAIAARADIIML
+702 
-717 DNMDRDAMAKAIAF
+717 
-731 IDGRAK
+731 
-737 TECSGNIDAHN
+737 
-748 VQAIADLGIDF
+748 
-759 VSSGALTH
+759 
-767 SAPILDVSMKHL
+767 
-779 RMLDGNADGTAIA
+779 
-792 DGNTPV
+792 
-798 TDIDRESGQ
+798 

>member
-1 MSEKNELADEMGAA
+1 MSEKNELAGEMGAA
-15 PHDIACDVVIVGC
+15 AETMASAAAHTHINDARESAGDRLQPECDGAAEAHDITCDVVIVGC

-35 ALNLPSTLSVMML
+35 ALNLPSTLSVVML

-136 CFHGDITGD
+136 CFHSDITGD

-176 DDVKPHQPQTRC
+176 DDIKPHQPQTRC
-188 RGVVAHT
+188 YGILAHT
-195 ADGGQLRIFAGQT
+195 ADGVQLRIFAGQT

-237 RHGIALE
+237 RRGIALE
-244 HIDYVQIHPTSL
+244 HMDYVQIHPTSL

-316 ATMPKDEITGH
+316 ANMPKDEITGH

-407 DMCRKLGVEAPVAQT
+407 DMCRKLGVKAPVAQT

-458 AQTRPQTCMAKRS
+458 AQTRPQTCVQDAGQS
-471 TRQAATLL
+471 ATPTEPRN
-479 AKPFPIRYR
+479 AGQPGSQTEAQTCP
-488 SYRKLQGGRLRMNP
+488 QNP
-502 ITLTTVAE
+502 SPSDTD
-510 PLIRQ
+510 R
-515 ALAEDITNEDVS
+515 
-527 TAAIMPDARPA
+527 TASSKE
-538 AVDLIAKA
+538 V
-546 DGVLCGLDVF
+546 
-556 ERTFAILDPETR
+556 
-568 VQRFAAD
+568 
-575 GDSVCAGQTLA
+575 VCA
-586 TVTGDVRVLL
+586 
-596 SGERVALNYLQR
+596 
-608 MSGIATYT
+608 
-616 HRVAALLEGSITQLV
+616 
-631 DTRKTTPNMRVFEK
+631 
-645 EAVRCGGGR
+645 
-654 NHRYNLSD
+654 
-662 GVLLKDNHIA
+662 
-672 AAGGVREAIEAARAH
+672 
-687 APFVREIEVECETFT
+687 
-702 QVEEAIAARADIIML
+702 
-717 DNMDRDAMAKAIAF
+717 
-731 IDGRAK
+731 
-737 TECSGNIDAHN
+737 
-748 VQAIADLGIDF
+748 
-759 VSSGALTH
+759 
-767 SAPILDVSMKHL
+767 
-779 RMLDGNADGTAIA
+779 
-792 DGNTPV
+792 
-798 TDIDRESGQ
+798 

>member
-1 MSEKNELADEMGAA
+1 MSEKNEKAGEMSAA
-15 PHDIACDVVIVGC
+15 SAKTAASAAACTHVDDACESTGYRLQPECDDAAEVRDIACDVVIVGC

-35 ALNLPSTLSVMML
+35 ALNLPSTLSVVML
-48 AKTTVGECDS
+48 AKTTVDECDS

-105 SDLVKRGV
+105 SDLVERGV

-136 CFHGDITGD
+136 CFHSDITGD

-176 DDVKPHQPQTRC
+176 GDGERRQPQTC
-188 RGVVAHT
+188 CCGVLAHA
-195 ADGGQLRIFAGQT
+195 ADGTQLRIFAGQT

-244 HIDYVQIHPTSL
+244 HMDYVQIHPTSL

-275 AVLLDANGNRFTDE
+275 AVLLDANGDRFTDE

-301 RQMAAEGTDF
+301 RQMAAEGSEF

-316 ATMPKDEITGH
+316 ANMPKDEITGH

-392 NSLLESLVFAQRAAW
+392 NSLLESLVLAQRAAW
-407 DMCRKLGVEAPVAQT
+407 DMCRKLGVKAPVEQT

-443 RKTHENAAQGEPQTA
+443 RKTRESTAQGEPQTA
-458 AQTRPQTCMAKRS
+458 AQTCTQNAAHDELQAYVQNAGQSAMRTEPRNAGRPGSQTAAQTCP
-471 TRQAATLL
+471 Q
-479 AKPFPIRYR
+479 
-488 SYRKLQGGRLRMNP
+488 NP
-502 ITLTTVAE
+502 SPSDTD
-510 PLIRQ
+510 R
-515 ALAEDITNEDVS
+515 
-527 TAAIMPDARPA
+527 TASSKE
-538 AVDLIAKA
+538 V
-546 DGVLCGLDVF
+546 
-556 ERTFAILDPETR
+556 
-568 VQRFAAD
+568 
-575 GDSVCAGQTLA
+575 VCA
-586 TVTGDVRVLL
+586 
-596 SGERVALNYLQR
+596 
-608 MSGIATYT
+608 
-616 HRVAALLEGSITQLV
+616 
-631 DTRKTTPNMRVFEK
+631 
-645 EAVRCGGGR
+645 
-654 NHRYNLSD
+654 
-662 GVLLKDNHIA
+662 
-672 AAGGVREAIEAARAH
+672 
-687 APFVREIEVECETFT
+687 
-702 QVEEAIAARADIIML
+702 
-717 DNMDRDAMAKAIAF
+717 
-731 IDGRAK
+731 
-737 TECSGNIDAHN
+737 
-748 VQAIADLGIDF
+748 
-759 VSSGALTH
+759 
-767 SAPILDVSMKHL
+767 
-779 RMLDGNADGTAIA
+779 
-792 DGNTPV
+792 
-798 TDIDRESGQ
+798 

>member
-1 MSEKNELADEMGAA
+1 MASAAARTHVEDACESAGDRLQPECDGAA
-15 PHDIACDVVIVGC
+15 EAHDITCDVVIVGC

-35 ALNLPSTLSVMML
+35 ALNLPSTLSVVML
-48 AKTTVGECDS
+48 AKTTVDECDS

-113 DFERD
+113 DFEHD

-136 CFHGDITGD
+136 CFHSDITGD

-167 CMDDILVAQ
+167 CMDDILIAQ
-176 DDVKPHQPQTRC
+176 EEVKPHQPQTRC
-188 RGVVAHT
+188 CGVLAHT
-195 ADGGQLRIFAGQT
+195 GDGAQLRIFASQT

-237 RHGIALE
+237 RRGIALE
-244 HIDYVQIHPTSL
+244 HMDYVQIHPTSL

-275 AVLLDANGNRFTDE
+275 AVLLDANGDRFTDE

-316 ATMPKDEITGH
+316 ANMPKDEITGH

-382 GVHGKNRLAS
+382 GVHGRNRLAS

-407 DMCRKLGVEAPVAQT
+407 DMCRKLGVKAPVAQT

-429 ADAQAYER
+429 ADAQAYKR

-443 RKTHENAAQGEPQTA
+443 RKTHESATQGEPQTA
-458 AQTRPQTCMAKRS
+458 AQTRPQTCMQNAVHDRPQ
-471 TRQAATLL
+471 TCAQ
-479 AKPFPIRYR
+479 
-488 SYRKLQGGRLRMNP
+488 NP
-502 ITLTTVAE
+502 SPSDTD
-510 PLIRQ
+510 R
-515 ALAEDITNEDVS
+515 
-527 TAAIMPDARPA
+527 TASSKE
-538 AVDLIAKA
+538 V
-546 DGVLCGLDVF
+546 
-556 ERTFAILDPETR
+556 
-568 VQRFAAD
+568 
-575 GDSVCAGQTLA
+575 VCA
-586 TVTGDVRVLL
+586 
-596 SGERVALNYLQR
+596 
-608 MSGIATYT
+608 
-616 HRVAALLEGSITQLV
+616 
-631 DTRKTTPNMRVFEK
+631 
-645 EAVRCGGGR
+645 
-654 NHRYNLSD
+654 
-662 GVLLKDNHIA
+662 
-672 AAGGVREAIEAARAH
+672 
-687 APFVREIEVECETFT
+687 
-702 QVEEAIAARADIIML
+702 
-717 DNMDRDAMAKAIAF
+717 
-731 IDGRAK
+731 
-737 TECSGNIDAHN
+737 
-748 VQAIADLGIDF
+748 
-759 VSSGALTH
+759 
-767 SAPILDVSMKHL
+767 
-779 RMLDGNADGTAIA
+779 
-792 DGNTPV
+792 
-798 TDIDRESGQ
+798 

>member
-1 MSEKNELADEMGAA
+1 MSEKNEKADEMGAA
-15 PHDIACDVVIVGC
+15 PHDITCDVVIVGC

-35 ALNLPSTLSVMML
+35 ALNLPSTLSVVML
-48 AKTTVGECDS
+48 AKTTVDECYS

-71 ADYAPFFEDTLRAGH
+71 ADYAPFFKDTLRAGH

-113 DFERD
+113 NFERD

-136 CFHGDITGD
+136 CFHSDITGD

-176 DDVKPHQPQTRC
+176 DDGERRQPQTRC
-188 RGVVAHT
+188 RGVLAHT
-195 ADGGQLRIFAGQT
+195 ADGAQLRIFAGQT

-223 NFPSLTGDACAIAA
+223 NFPSLTGDACDIAA
-237 RHGIALE
+237 RHGIALG
-244 HIDYVQIHPTSL
+244 HMDYVQIHPTSL

-316 ATMPKDEITGH
+316 ANMPKDEITGH

-429 ADAQAYER
+429 SDAQAYKR

-443 RKTHENAAQGEPQTA
+443 RKTHESATQGEPQTA
-458 AQTRPQTCMAKRS
+458 AQTRPQTCVQDAGLS
-471 TRQAATLL
+471 ATPTEPRN
-479 AKPFPIRYR
+479 AERPGSQTEAQTCP
-488 SYRKLQGGRLRMNP
+488 QNP
-502 ITLTTVAE
+502 S
-510 PLIRQ
+510 P
-515 ALAEDITNEDVS
+515 S
-527 TAAIMPDARPA
+527 
-538 AVDLIAKA
+538 
-546 DGVLCGLDVF
+546 
-556 ERTFAILDPETR
+556 
-568 VQRFAAD
+568 
-575 GDSVCAGQTLA
+575 
-586 TVTGDVRVLL
+586 
-596 SGERVALNYLQR
+596 
-608 MSGIATYT
+608 
-616 HRVAALLEGSITQLV
+616 
-631 DTRKTTPNMRVFEK
+631 
-645 EAVRCGGGR
+645 
-654 NHRYNLSD
+654 
-662 GVLLKDNHIA
+662 
-672 AAGGVREAIEAARAH
+672 
-687 APFVREIEVECETFT
+687 
-702 QVEEAIAARADIIML
+702 
-717 DNMDRDAMAKAIAF
+717 
-731 IDGRAK
+731 
-737 TECSGNIDAHN
+737 
-748 VQAIADLGIDF
+748 
-759 VSSGALTH
+759 
-767 SAPILDVSMKHL
+767 
-779 RMLDGNADGTAIA
+779 
-792 DGNTPV
+792 
-798 TDIDRESGQ
+798 DIDRTASSKEVVCA